1 MKLLQRLARA
11 AVLALALLALPALA
25 TPALWEAHSGR
36 STMYLFGTVHL
47 LPGHTGWRS
56 PELDKALADSGT
68 LYIEITDDDPVHVQ
82 LLVLKYG
89 TDLQQTL
96 SSRLNPGDRNRLQRA
111 ARIAALP
118 GGEAMLEPMKPWLA
132 ALTLSMAPLLKA
144 GLDPKSGV
152 DKQLKAQFEAA
163 GKPVKGLETA
173 EEQIRFFA
181 DMQPKT
187 QLVFL
192 RSVLKDY
199 GHQMTELRQL
209 VAQWDRG
216 DVAAIDRTADLKM
229 RKTSPA
235 IYQRLIAQ
243 RNRRWGTKLADIMKT
258 PGTYFVA
265 VGAAHLAGP
274 DSVQKQLQ
282 AHGIEV
288 RRVQ

>member
-11 AVLALALLALPALA
+11 AFLSLALLALPALA
-25 TPALWEAHSGR
+25 TPALWEAHSGH

-56 PELDKALADSGT
+56 PVLDKALADSGT

-89 TDLQQTL
+89 TDLQQPL

-111 ARIAALP
+111 VRIAALP
-118 GGEAMLEPMKPWLA
+118 GGEALLEPMKPWLA

-163 GKPVKGLETA
+163 GKPVRGLETS

-181 DMQPKT
+181 DMKPKT
-187 QLVFL
+187 QLAFL

-199 GHQMTELRQL
+199 GQQMTELRQL

-243 RNRRWGTKLADIMKT
+243 RNRRWGTKLADIMRT

-274 DSVQKQLQ
+274 DSVQKQLRSR
-282 AHGIEV
+282 GIQV

>member
-1 MKLLQRLARA
+1 MRSLLAR
-11 AVLALALLALPALA
+11 LLTILFIALPFPALA
-25 TPALWEAHSGR
+25 HPALWMAHSGR

-56 PELDKALADSGT
+56 PVLDKALAGSGT
-68 LYIEITDDDPVHVQ
+68 LYIEITDDNPVHVQ
-82 LLVLKYG
+82 LLVMKYG
-89 TDLQQTL
+89 MDLQQPL
-96 SSRLNPGDRNRLQRA
+96 SSRLNPGDLDRLKRA

-144 GLDPKSGV
+144 GLDPKAGV

-163 GKPVKGLETA
+163 GKPVKGLETS

-181 DMQPKT
+181 DMPPKT
-187 QLVFL
+187 QLAFL
-192 RSVLKDY
+192 HSVLTDY
-199 GHQMTELRQL
+199 GSAMTELKQL
-209 VAQWDRG
+209 VAYWDRG
-216 DVAAIDRTADLKM
+216 DVAAIDRTADRKM
-229 RKTSPA
+229 RTTSPA

-243 RNRRWGTKLADIMKT
+243 RNRRWGVKLAALMKT

-282 AHGIEV
+282 SRGIKV
-288 RRVQ
+288 HRVQ